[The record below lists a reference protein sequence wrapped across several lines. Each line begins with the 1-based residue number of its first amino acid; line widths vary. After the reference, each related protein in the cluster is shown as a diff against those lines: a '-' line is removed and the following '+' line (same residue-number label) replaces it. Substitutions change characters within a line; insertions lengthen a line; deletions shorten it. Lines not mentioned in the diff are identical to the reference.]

1 MQPFQSIPS
10 VMPST
15 LRAPFSALLLATLA
29 LPLAAHSETLQGHV
43 VGVTDGDTITLLDAT
58 KTQHKI
64 RVAGIN
70 APEKKQPFGQ
80 RSKESLSDLAFDKDL
95 TIEWSKKDRY
105 GRLVGK
111 LMSKQGRDLNLE
123 QVKLGMA
130 WHYKKYEKEQSQE
143 DRRLYAAAEDAAKGK
158 HVGLWSDPNPV
169 PPWEHRKAKRE
180 GGE

>member
-1 MQPFQSIPS
+1 MSQTAF
-10 VMPST
+10 
-15 LRAPFSALLLATLA
+15 ALLLAA
-29 LPLAAHSETLQGHV
+29 LLFPLQTSADTLQGRV

-64 RVAGIN
+64 RVAGID

-105 GRLVGK
+105 GRIVGK
-111 LMSKQGRDLNLE
+111 LISKQGRDLNLE

-130 WHYKKYEKEQSQE
+130 WHYKKYEKEQSPE
-143 DRRLYAAAEDAAKGK
+143 DRRLYAAAEDVARGK
-158 HVGLWSDPNPV
+158 RVGLWSDPNPV
-169 PPWEHRKAKRE
+169 PPWDYRKMKRN